1 MQRIMV
7 ATDFSERSDR
17 ALRRAVLLAR
27 AHGAIL
33 DVVHVVDDDRSP
45 RIVEHETADARDLL
59 HELSQTLQSVDG
71 IRSETAVLLA
81 DPFEGIVKA
90 TRDRFPDLL
99 VIGPHRRQ
107 ILKDAFVGTTAERT
121 IRSVECPVLMVN
133 GPPVGPYRHIMLTT
147 DFSDN
152 ARHAMQ
158 RFLAL
163 SLEPRARQSI
173 LHVFDVLALRMGLS
187 GTLPE
192 EDRNFHITKQDA
204 EARREM
210 ARFTGGIGKQQMNV
224 AVRYL
229 ETTEAAE
236 IHKAAGELGADLIV
250 VSTQGKGAVAR
261 MVLGSVTQQVLQ
273 AASVDVLVIPPARS
287 S

>member
-27 AHGAIL
+27 AHGAVL

-59 HELSQTLQSVDG
+59 NELSQTLLSVDG

-81 DPFEGIVKA
+81 DVFEGIVKA
-90 TRDRFPDLL
+90 TRDRLPDLL

-133 GPPVGPYRHIMLTT
+133 GPPVGPYRHVMLTT

-152 ARHAMQ
+152 AKRAMQ
-158 RFLAL
+158 RFFAL
-163 SLEPRARQSI
+163 SLERRARHSI
-173 LHVFDVLALRMGLS
+173 LHVFDVLAFRMGLS
-187 GTLPE
+187 GTLSK
-192 EDRNFHITKQDA
+192 EDRDFHTNKPDA

-210 ARFTGGIGKQQMNV
+210 VKFMAGLGGQPMKV

-229 ETTEAAE
+229 QTTEAVE
-236 IHKAAGELGADLIV
+236 IHKAADELGADLIV

-273 AASVDVLVIPPARS
+273 TAAVDVLAIPPDRS
-287 S
+287 A

>member
-27 AHGAIL
+27 AHGAVL

-59 HELSQTLQSVDG
+59 HELSRTLQKVDG
-71 IRSETAVLLA
+71 ISSETAVLLA

-90 TRDRFPDLL
+90 TQDRSPDLL
-99 VIGPHRRQ
+99 VIGPHRRK

-121 IRSVECPVLMVN
+121 IRSVECAVLMVN

-152 ARHAMQ
+152 ARNAMQ

-163 SLEPRARQSI
+163 SLEPAARHSI
-173 LHVFDVLALRMGLS
+173 LHVFDVLALRMGMS
-187 GTLPE
+187 GTLPD
-192 EDRNFHITKQDA
+192 EDRNFHITRQDA
-204 EARREM
+204 ASRREM
-210 ARFTGGIGKQQMNV
+210 AKFTGGLGKQPMNV
-224 AVRYL
+224 TVRYL

-236 IHKAAGELGADLIV
+236 IHKAADELGANLIV

-273 AASVDVLVIPPARS
+273 TASVDVLAIPPARS
-287 S
+287 A